1 MKGRFDMNT
10 REQIKDAKRIVVK
23 VGTSTLLYPNGKINL
38 YRIEHLAREL
48 SDLASQG
55 REVILVTSGAIGA
68 GMVRMGRSERPD
80 SMQEKQALASVG
92 QVLLMHLYDKF
103 FTEYGQV
110 AGQVLLTKENFAN
123 HNQYINARNTLMAM
137 LKNGIIP
144 VINENDAV
152 TVAEV
157 KIGDN
162 DTLSATVAA
171 IVDADVLII
180 LSDID
185 GVYDANPQTHPEAR
199 LLSEIKEITSA
210 VEAMAGGAGSSVGTG
225 GMATKIEAAKI
236 ATAAGVTM
244 FIASGGENGM
254 LSRIIAGEDVG
265 TVFPPKDAHLRARK
279 GWLAFGKRISGILV
293 VDEGCVKA
301 LKRGSSL
308 LAAGILATEGEY
320 SAGSTVRV
328 LTADYQEIARG
339 TIAYDASAVAK
350 IKGRKTSDFTDILDG
365 EIHDEVI
372 HRDNMVLMI

>member
-1 MKGRFDMNT
+1 MNT

-68 GMVRMGRSERPD
+68 GMVRMGLSERPD

-350 IKGRKTSDFTDILDG
+350 IKGRKTSDFTDIIDG

>member
-1 MKGRFDMNT
+1 MNT

-68 GMVRMGRSERPD
+68 GMVRMGLSERPD

-171 IVDADVLII
+171 IVDADVLIL

>member
-1 MKGRFDMNT
+1 MNT

-68 GMVRMGRSERPD
+68 GMVRMGLSERPD

-137 LKNGIIP
+137 LKSGIIP

-185 GVYDANPQTHPEAR
+185 GVYDANPQTHPEAK
-199 LLSEIKEITSA
+199 LLSEIKEITSG
-210 VEAMAGGAGSSVGTG
+210 VEAMAGGAGSAVGTG

-254 LSRIIAGEDVG
+254 LGRIIAGEDVG

-301 LKRGSSL
+301 LKKGASL
-308 LAAGILATEGEY
+308 LAAGIRATEGEY
-320 SAGSTVRV
+320 TAGSTVRV

-339 TIAYDASAVAK
+339 TIAYDAAAVAK

>member
-1 MKGRFDMNT
+1 MNT

-68 GMVRMGRSERPD
+68 GMVRMGLSERPD

-236 ATAAGVTM
+236 ATAASVTM

>member
-1 MKGRFDMNT
+1 MNT

-48 SDLASQG
+48 SDLASQE

-68 GMVRMGRSERPD
+68 GMVRMGLSERPD

-137 LKNGIIP
+137 LKSGIIP

-185 GVYDANPQTHPEAR
+185 GVYDANPQTHPEAK
-199 LLSEIKEITSA
+199 LLSEIKEITSG
-210 VEAMAGGAGSSVGTG
+210 VEAMAGGAGSAVGTG

-254 LSRIIAGEDVG
+254 LGRIIAGEDVG

-301 LKRGSSL
+301 LKKGSSL

-320 SAGSTVRV
+320 TAGSTVRV

-339 TIAYDASAVAK
+339 TIAYDAAAVAK

>member
-1 MKGRFDMNT
+1 MNT

-38 YRIEHLAREL
+38 YRIEHLVREL

-68 GMVRMGRSERPD
+68 GMVRMGLSERPD

-123 HNQYINARNTLMAM
+123 HDQYINARNTLLTM

-185 GVYDANPQTHPEAR
+185 GVYDANPQTHPEAK
-199 LLSEIKEITSA
+199 LLPEIKEITSG
-210 VEAMAGGAGSSVGTG
+210 VEAMAGGAGSAVGTG

-254 LSRIIAGEDVG
+254 LGRIIAGENAG

-301 LKRGSSL
+301 LQKGSSL
-308 LAAGILATEGEY
+308 LAAGILATEGDY

-339 TIAYDASAVAK
+339 TIAYDAAAVAK
-350 IKGRKTSDFTDILDG
+350 IKGRKTSDFMDILDG
-365 EIHDEVI
+365 EIHNEVI

>member
-1 MKGRFDMNT
+1 MNT

-68 GMVRMGRSERPD
+68 GMVRMGLSERPD

>member
-1 MKGRFDMNT
+1 MNT

-55 REVILVTSGAIGA
+55 REIILVTSGAIGA
-68 GMVRMGRSERPD
+68 GMVRMGLSERPD

-123 HNQYINARNTLMAM
+123 HNQYINARNTLMTM

-185 GVYDANPQTHPEAR
+185 GVYDANPQTHPEAK
-199 LLSEIKEITSA
+199 LLSEIAEITSS

-254 LSRIIAGEDVG
+254 ISRILDGEDVG

-293 VDEGCVKA
+293 VDEGCVRA

-308 LAAGILATEGEY
+308 LAAGILATEGGY

-328 LTADYQEIARG
+328 LTTDYQEIARG
-339 TIAYDASAVAK
+339 TIAYDAATVEK
-350 IKGRKTSDFTDILDG
+350 LKGRKTSDFTDIISG

>member
-1 MKGRFDMNT
+1 MNT

-68 GMVRMGRSERPD
+68 GMVRMGLSERPD

-137 LKNGIIP
+137 LKSGIIP

-185 GVYDANPQTHPEAR
+185 GVYDANPQTHPEAK
-199 LLSEIKEITSA
+199 LLSEIKEITSG
-210 VEAMAGGAGSSVGTG
+210 VEAMAGGAGSAVGTG

-254 LSRIIAGEDVG
+254 LGRIIAGEDVG

-301 LKRGSSL
+301 LKKGSSL

-320 SAGSTVRV
+320 TAGSTVRV
-328 LTADYQEIARG
+328 LTADSQEIARG
-339 TIAYDASAVAK
+339 TIAYDAAAVAK

>member
-1 MKGRFDMNT
+1 MNT

-68 GMVRMGRSERPD
+68 GMVRMGLSERPD

-137 LKNGIIP
+137 LKSGIIP

-185 GVYDANPQTHPEAR
+185 GVYDANPQTHPEAK
-199 LLSEIKEITSA
+199 LLSEIKEITSG
-210 VEAMAGGAGSSVGTG
+210 VEAMAGGAGSAVGTG

-254 LSRIIAGEDVG
+254 LGRIIAGEDVG

-279 GWLAFGKRISGILV
+279 GWLDFGKRISGILV

-301 LKRGSSL
+301 LKKGSSL

-320 SAGSTVRV
+320 TAGSTVRV

-339 TIAYDASAVAK
+339 TIAYDAAAVAK

>member
-1 MKGRFDMNT
+1 MNT

-68 GMVRMGRSERPD
+68 GMVRMGLSERPD

-162 DTLSATVAA
+162 DTLSDTVAA

>member
-1 MKGRFDMNT
+1 MNT

-68 GMVRMGRSERPD
+68 GMVRMGLSERPD

-110 AGQVLLTKENFAN
+110 AGQVLLPKENFAN

-137 LKNGIIP
+137 LKSGIIP

-185 GVYDANPQTHPEAR
+185 GVYDANPQTHPEAK
-199 LLSEIKEITSA
+199 LLSEIKEITSG
-210 VEAMAGGAGSSVGTG
+210 VEAMAGGAGSAVGTG

-254 LSRIIAGEDVG
+254 LGRIIAGEDVG

-301 LKRGSSL
+301 LKKGSSL

-320 SAGSTVRV
+320 TAGSTVRV

-339 TIAYDASAVAK
+339 TIAYDAAAVAK

>member
-1 MKGRFDMNT
+1 MNT

-48 SDLASQG
+48 SDLVSQG

-68 GMVRMGRSERPD
+68 GMVRMGLSERPD

-137 LKNGIIP
+137 LKSGIIP

-185 GVYDANPQTHPEAR
+185 GVYDANPQTHPEAK
-199 LLSEIKEITSA
+199 LLSEIKEITSG
-210 VEAMAGGAGSSVGTG
+210 VEAMAGGAGSAVGTG

-254 LSRIIAGEDVG
+254 LGRIIAGEDVG

-301 LKRGSSL
+301 LKKGSSL
-308 LAAGILATEGEY
+308 LAAGILSTEGEY
-320 SAGSTVRV
+320 TAGSTVRV

-339 TIAYDASAVAK
+339 TIAYDAAAVAK

>member
-1 MKGRFDMNT
+1 MNT

-68 GMVRMGRSERPD
+68 GMVRMGLSERPD

-137 LKNGIIP
+137 LKSWIIP

-185 GVYDANPQTHPEAR
+185 GVYDANPQTHPEAK
-199 LLSEIKEITSA
+199 LLSEIKEITSG
-210 VEAMAGGAGSSVGTG
+210 VEAMAGGAGSAVGTG

-254 LSRIIAGEDVG
+254 LGRIIAGEDVG

>member
-1 MKGRFDMNT
+1 MNT

-38 YRIEHLAREL
+38 YRIEQLARER

-68 GMVRMGRSERPD
+68 GMVRMGLSERPD

-137 LKNGIIP
+137 LKSGIIP

-185 GVYDANPQTHPEAR
+185 GVYDANPQTHPEAK
-199 LLSEIKEITSA
+199 LLSEIKEITSG
-210 VEAMAGGAGSSVGTG
+210 VEAMAGGAGSAVGTG

-254 LSRIIAGEDVG
+254 LGRIIAGEDVG

-301 LKRGSSL
+301 LKKGSSL

-320 SAGSTVRV
+320 TAGSTVRV

-339 TIAYDASAVAK
+339 TIAYDAAAVAK

>member
-1 MKGRFDMNT
+1 MNT

-68 GMVRMGRSERPD
+68 GMVRMGLSERPE

-137 LKNGIIP
+137 LKSGIIP

-185 GVYDANPQTHPEAR
+185 GVYDANPQTHPEAK
-199 LLSEIKEITSA
+199 LLSEIKEITSG
-210 VEAMAGGAGSSVGTG
+210 VEAMAGGAGSAVGTG

-254 LSRIIAGEDVG
+254 LGRIIAGEDVG

-293 VDEGCVKA
+293 VDEGCVRA
-301 LKRGSSL
+301 LKKGSSL

-320 SAGSTVRV
+320 TAGSTVRV

-339 TIAYDASAVAK
+339 TIAYDAAAVAK

>member
-1 MKGRFDMNT
+1 MNT

-68 GMVRMGRSERPD
+68 GMVRMGLSARPD

-137 LKNGIIP
+137 LKSGIIP

-185 GVYDANPQTHPEAR
+185 GVYDANPQTHPEAK
-199 LLSEIKEITSA
+199 LLSEIKEITSG
-210 VEAMAGGAGSSVGTG
+210 VEAMAGGAGSAVGTG

-254 LSRIIAGEDVG
+254 LGRIIAGEDVG

-301 LKRGSSL
+301 LKKGSSL

-320 SAGSTVRV
+320 TAGSTVRV

-339 TIAYDASAVAK
+339 TIAYDAAAVAK
-350 IKGRKTSDFTDILDG
+350 IKGRKTSDFTDILDA

-372 HRDNMVLMI
+372 HGDNMVLMI

>member
-1 MKGRFDMNT
+1 MNT
-10 REQIKDAKRIVVK
+10 RAQIKDAKRIVVK

-68 GMVRMGRSERPD
+68 GMVRMGLSERPD

-137 LKNGIIP
+137 LKSGIIP

-157 KIGDN
+157 KLGDN

-185 GVYDANPQTHPEAR
+185 GVYDANPQTHPEAK
-199 LLSEIKEITSA
+199 LLSEIKEITSG
-210 VEAMAGGAGSSVGTG
+210 VEAMAGGAGSAVGTG

-254 LSRIIAGEDVG
+254 LGRIIAGEDVG

-293 VDEGCVKA
+293 VAEGCVMA
-301 LKRGSSL
+301 LKKGSSL

-320 SAGSTVRV
+320 TAGSTVRV

-339 TIAYDASAVAK
+339 TIAYDAAAVAK

>member
-1 MKGRFDMNT
+1 MNT

-68 GMVRMGRSERPD
+68 GMVRMGLSERPD

-137 LKNGIIP
+137 LKSGIIP

-185 GVYDANPQTHPEAR
+185 GVYDANPQTHPEAK
-199 LLSEIKEITSA
+199 LLSEIKEITSG
-210 VEAMAGGAGSSVGTG
+210 VEAMAGGAGSAVGTG

-236 ATAAGVTM
+236 STAAGVTM

-254 LSRIIAGEDVG
+254 LGRIIAGEDVG

-301 LKRGSSL
+301 LKKGSSL

-320 SAGSTVRV
+320 TAGSTVRV

-339 TIAYDASAVAK
+339 TIAYDAAAVAK

>member
-1 MKGRFDMNT
+1 MNT

-68 GMVRMGRSERPD
+68 GMVRMGLSERPD

-137 LKNGIIP
+137 LKSGIIP

-185 GVYDANPQTHPEAR
+185 GVYDANPQTHPEAK
-199 LLSEIKEITSA
+199 LLSEIKEITSG
-210 VEAMAGGAGSSVGTG
+210 VEAMAGGAGSAVGTG

-254 LSRIIAGEDVG
+254 LGRIIAGEDVG

-301 LKRGSSL
+301 LKKGSSL

-320 SAGSTVRV
+320 TAGSTVRV

-339 TIAYDASAVAK
+339 TIAYDAAAVAK
-350 IKGRKTSDFTDILDG
+350 IKGRKTIDFTDILDG

>member
-1 MKGRFDMNT
+1 MNT

-48 SDLASQG
+48 SDLARQG

-68 GMVRMGRSERPD
+68 GMVRMGLSERPD

>member
-1 MKGRFDMNT
+1 MNT

-38 YRIEHLAREL
+38 YRIEHLVREL

-68 GMVRMGRSERPD
+68 GMVRMGLSERPD

-123 HNQYINARNTLMAM
+123 HDQYINARNTLLTM

-185 GVYDANPQTHPEAR
+185 GVYDANPQTCPEAK
-199 LLSEIKEITSA
+199 LLPEIKEITSG
-210 VEAMAGGAGSSVGTG
+210 VEAMAGGAGSAVGTG

-254 LSRIIAGEDVG
+254 LGRIIAGENAG

-301 LKRGSSL
+301 LQKGSSL
-308 LAAGILATEGEY
+308 LAAGILATEGDY

-339 TIAYDASAVAK
+339 TIAYDAAAVAK
-350 IKGRKTSDFTDILDG
+350 IKGRKTSDFMDILDG

>member
-1 MKGRFDMNT
+1 MNT

-68 GMVRMGRSERPD
+68 GMVRMGLSERPD

-137 LKNGIIP
+137 LKSGIIP

-185 GVYDANPQTHPEAR
+185 GVYDANPQTHPEAK
-199 LLSEIKEITSA
+199 LLSEIKEITSG
-210 VEAMAGGAGSSVGTG
+210 VEAMAGGAGSAVGTG

-254 LSRIIAGEDVG
+254 LGRIIAGEDVG

-301 LKRGSSL
+301 LKKGSSL

-320 SAGSTVRV
+320 NAGSTVRV

-339 TIAYDASAVAK
+339 TIAYDAAAVAK

>member
-1 MKGRFDMNT
+1 MNT
-10 REQIKDAKRIVVK
+10 REQIKDANRIVVK

-68 GMVRMGRSERPD
+68 GMVRMGLSERPD

-137 LKNGIIP
+137 LKSGIIP

-185 GVYDANPQTHPEAR
+185 GVYDANPQTHPEAK
-199 LLSEIKEITSA
+199 LLSEIKEITSG
-210 VEAMAGGAGSSVGTG
+210 VEAMAGGAGSAVGTG

-254 LSRIIAGEDVG
+254 LGRIIAGEDVG

-301 LKRGSSL
+301 LKKGSSL

-320 SAGSTVRV
+320 TAGSTVRV

-339 TIAYDASAVAK
+339 TIAYDAAAVAK

>member
-1 MKGRFDMNT
+1 MNT

-38 YRIEHLAREL
+38 YRIEHLVREL

-68 GMVRMGRSERPD
+68 GMVRMGLSERPD

-137 LKNGIIP
+137 LKSGIIP

-185 GVYDANPQTHPEAR
+185 GVYDANPQTHPEAK
-199 LLSEIKEITSA
+199 LLSEIKEITSG
-210 VEAMAGGAGSSVGTG
+210 VEAMAGGAGSAVGTG

-254 LSRIIAGEDVG
+254 LGRIIAGEDVG

-301 LKRGSSL
+301 LKKGSSL

-320 SAGSTVRV
+320 TAGSTVRV

-339 TIAYDASAVAK
+339 TIAYDAAAVAK

>member
-1 MKGRFDMNT
+1 MNT
-10 REQIKDAKRIVVK
+10 REQIKDARRIVVK

-68 GMVRMGRSERPD
+68 GMVRMGLSERPD
-80 SMQEKQALASVG
+80 SVQERQALASVG

-103 FTEYGQV
+103 FTEYGQI
-110 AGQVLLTKENFAN
+110 AGQVLLTRESFAN
-123 HNQYINARNTLMAM
+123 HDQYSNARNTLMTM

-152 TVAEV
+152 TVAEI

-171 IVDADVLII
+171 IVDADALII

-185 GVYDANPQTHPEAR
+185 GVYDANPHTHPEAK
-199 LLSEIKEITSA
+199 LLSEIPEITSS
-210 VEAMAGGAGSSVGTG
+210 VEAVAGGAGSAVGTG

-236 ATAAGVTM
+236 AAASGVSM
-244 FIASGGENGM
+244 FIAFGGEDGM
-254 LSRIIAGEDVG
+254 LRRIIAGEDVG
-265 TVFPPKDAHLRARK
+265 TVFPPKDTHLRARK
-279 GWLAFGKRISGILV
+279 AWLAFGRRISGVLV
-293 VDEGCVKA
+293 VDEGCVRA
-301 LKRGSSL
+301 LKNGSSL
-308 LAAGILATEGEY
+308 LAAGIVATEGEY
-320 SAGSTVRV
+320 EAGSTVRV
-328 LTADYQEIARG
+328 LTADYREIARG
-339 TIAYDASAVAK
+339 RTAYDAAVVAK
-350 IKGRKTSDFTDILDG
+350 IKGRKTSDFTDIIHG